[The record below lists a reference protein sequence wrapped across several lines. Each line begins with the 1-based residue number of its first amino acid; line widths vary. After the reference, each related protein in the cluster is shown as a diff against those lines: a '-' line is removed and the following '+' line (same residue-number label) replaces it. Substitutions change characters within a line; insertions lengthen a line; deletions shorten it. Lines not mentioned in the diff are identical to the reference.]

1 MNKWKF
7 RRLFADLSVR
17 VKEENK
23 TDSSWLMGFVQGLGK
38 KKLTGYQFAALVD
51 LLLVHPE
58 PVAEPTAPDA
68 QIPVP
73 IQENK
78 PAAAGLS
85 LKRP

>member
-1 MNKWKF
+1 MNNLSFKK
-7 RRLFADLSVR
+7 LYTDLQIR
-17 VKEENK
+17 VKEEKK

-58 PVAEPTAPDA
+58 PLAEPAVPDV
-68 QIPVP
+68 QVPVP
-73 IQENK
+73 ENR
-78 PAAAGLS
+78 PAAAGFN

>member
-1 MNKWKF
+1 MNNLSFK
-7 RRLFADLSVR
+7 RLYSDLQIR

-58 PVAEPTAPDA
+58 PLAEPAAPDV
-68 QIPVP
+68 QIP
-73 IQENK
+73 IQESK
-78 PAAAGLS
+78 PATAGYTLR
-85 LKRP
+85 RP